1 MYAEKN
7 KWLMVIN
14 SGQPVRRRLI
24 CFPHAGGDPEYFRDW
39 SEGLAD
45 HIELVTLR
53 LPGHGSRFK
62 EAPYDQWA
70 PLLEDTFLALQPYL
84 TEPHAFYGHSFGG
97 RVAYEMARMAQTHHP
112 DLTRHLF
119 ISGCR
124 SPDSQQSRPYLHTLP
139 QQDFIQ
145 ALIKL
150 GVAPESMLQDEKLI
164 RLFEPVMRSDLKLS
178 ELWSRDPDAGLNI
191 PLTAL
196 YGSDDPVDTAASMMG
211 WREFTRR
218 EFELIEVRGSH
229 DFLKFQR
236 NRLLHIINTHLGL
249 LGA

>member
-7 KWLMVIN
+7 KWLMVVN
-14 SGQPVRRRLI
+14 SGQPVRTRLI
-24 CFPHAGGDPEYFRDW
+24 CFPHAGVDPEEFRDW

-53 LPGHGSRFK
+53 LPGHGSRLN
-62 EAPYDQWA
+62 ETPYDQWA
-70 PLLEDTFLALQPYL
+70 PLLSDAFTALRPYL
-84 TEPHAFYGHSFGG
+84 SEPHAFYGHSFGG
-97 RVAYEMARMAQTHHP
+97 RVAYEMARLTQLQYP
-112 DLTRHLF
+112 NLTRHLF
-119 ISGCR
+119 LSGCR
-124 SPDSQQSRPYLHTLP
+124 SPDSQQPKPYLHTLP
-139 QQDFIQ
+139 KDDFIQ

-150 GVAPESMLQDEKLI
+150 GVVPESVRHDEKLLH
-164 RLFEPVMRSDLKLS
+164 LFEPVMRSDLRLS
-178 ELWSRDPDAGLNI
+178 ELWSHCPDEGLNI

-196 YGSDDPVDTAASMMG
+196 YGSEDLLDDAVSMMN

-229 DFLKFQR
+229 DFLKSQR

-249 LGA
+249 LGI